1 VAELLTTASG
11 TDTAGVT
18 VAAAMGPLLE
28 LDEARDRVGL
38 ASSMGRASSLGMAS
52 LDGSELSA
60 TVASREG
67 ADASFA
73 VEAAR
78 GGGGSGGGGGGPS
91 AHEQ

>member
-1 VAELLTTASG
+1 MAELLTTASG

-38 ASSMGRASSLGMAS
+38 ASSMGRASSLGM
-52 LDGSELSA
+52 DGSELST

-91 AHEQ
+91 AHEQSR